1 MVRRV
6 LQLMGM
12 LLIIGSVAVWWL
24 LDLYG
29 CEFNPGGC
37 KRIFPRPT
45 LDAML
50 VLALPVALGVLLIYL
65 GRRPTR

>member
-1 MVRRV
+1 MWRRALQGLGV
-6 LQLMGM
+6 LVVLGA
-12 LLIIGSVAVWWL
+12 IGIWWL

-37 KRIFPRPT
+37 SRILPRPT

-50 VLALPVALGVLLIYL
+50 VLSLPVALGLWLIWL
-65 GRRPTR
+65 GRSKH

>member
-1 MVRRV
+1 MRRRALQILGV
-6 LQLMGM
+6 LVILGA
-12 LLIIGSVAVWWL
+12 IAIWWL

-37 KRIFPRPT
+37 KRILPRPT

-50 VLALPVALGVLLIYL
+50 VLSLPVALGVLLIWL
-65 GRRPTR
+65 GRSKR

>member
-1 MVRRV
+1 MWRR
-6 LQLMGM
+6 
-12 LLIIGSVAVWWL
+12 AVQILGILVILGAIAIWWL

-37 KRIFPRPT
+37 KRSLPRPT

-50 VLALPVALGVLLIYL
+50 VLSLPVALGALLIWL
-65 GRRPTR
+65 GRKRR